1 MLFAA
6 LGDDTR
12 LALLQRLSHEGPAS
26 ISVLAESFDVT
37 RQAVTKHLNV
47 LSEAGIVEGRY
58 EGREHIWALNPRP
71 LAGARR
77 YLELIAR
84 DWDDALARLK
94 EQIEEG

>member
-1 MLFAA
+1 
-6 LGDDTR
+6 
-12 LALLQRLSHEGPAS
+12 
-26 ISVLAESFDVT
+26 
-37 RQAVTKHLNV
+37 V

-58 EGREHIWALNPRP
+58 EGREHIWALDPRP

-94 EQIEEG
+94 AEIEEG